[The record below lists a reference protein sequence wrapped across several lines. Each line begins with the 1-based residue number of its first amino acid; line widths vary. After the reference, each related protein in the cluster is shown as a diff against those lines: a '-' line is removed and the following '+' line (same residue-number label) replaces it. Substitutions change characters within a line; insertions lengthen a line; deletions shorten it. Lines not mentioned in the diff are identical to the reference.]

1 MLRKILRMS
10 GCRQSHE
17 LWGHAGADVPVEWQP
32 TVLGVRHRCGQ
43 REPEEKEEEEGSASE
58 ESPEVSQKRGKWGW
72 CLLGSADLIIMCVQL
87 QGFPIHLTVTLQS
100 SARIAGASLAPIPQ
114 HCVVHRVAK
123 GFCAGCGGGF
133 HLCAPARRSP
143 PHGFLKVEW
152 WNTPGFT
159 CPFPWCFLIAK

>member
-1 MLRKILRMS
+1 MSCGGMRERMS
-10 GCRQSHE
+10 QKNDSPQCWVS
-17 LWGHAGADVPVEWQP
+17 D
-32 TVLGVRHRCGQ
+32 TGVGRESQ
-43 REPEEKEEEEGSASE
+43 RKQEEEEGSASE

-123 GFCAGCGGGF
+123 GFYAGCGGDSISVPQHADPLPMVF
-133 HLCAPARRSP
+133 WRLNDEPLPVSLARSLGVSWLP
-143 PHGFLKVEW
+143 S
-152 WNTPGFT
+152 N
-159 CPFPWCFLIAK
+159 